1 MTAETKESINRFL
14 CEWIRNGYCHDP
26 KHIVLHFGEQVCP
39 ECFRLCPGKEI
50 DWPDYFTPE
59 GFFQIWNK
67 AKESKEWGI
76 FLVLNG
82 RHWKCSSGY
91 DLIKINLVNPQVFI
105 PEWARFLGWK
115 EGECQI

>member
-67 AKESKEWGI
+67 AKESKEWHI
-76 FLVLNG
+76 FRMNRG
-82 RHWKCSSGY
+82 ADMNC
-91 DLIKINLVNPQVFI
+91 IKVRIIDPQVFPI
-105 PEWARFLGWK
+105 EWAKFLGWR
-115 EGECQI
+115 E